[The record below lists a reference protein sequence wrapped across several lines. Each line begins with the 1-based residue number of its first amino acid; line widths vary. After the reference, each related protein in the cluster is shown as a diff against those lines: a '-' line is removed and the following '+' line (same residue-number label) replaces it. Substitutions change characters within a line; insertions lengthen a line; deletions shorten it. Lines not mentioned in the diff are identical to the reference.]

1 MVGANRSKREGT
13 VMRKRTTVAALLTAA
28 LAGVAGAAG
37 TVPAHAAAHV
47 RASSCYT
54 TYVIYDDGEPLARLD
69 WSANP
74 NDCYGKGDSFRVCD
88 LGKDGWG
95 VEGDLR
101 GTSRWSSTQGHDS
114 PYCGAWSNGDLTENT
129 PYTVDMYL
137 VKGLDSKPLEAIPV
151 ES

>member
-1 MVGANRSKREGT
+1 M
-13 VMRKRTTVAALLTAA
+13 LTALA
-28 LAGVAGAAG
+28 TGLAGVAG
-37 TVPAHAAAHV
+37 TVPAHAADRV
-47 RASSCYT
+47 QASSCYT
-54 TYVIYDDGEPLARLD
+54 TYVIYGDDGYPLARLD

-74 NDCYGKGDSFRVCD
+74 NDCYAKGDSFRVCD

-114 PYCGAWSNGDLTENT
+114 PYCGGWSSGDLVEHT

-151 ES
+151 YS